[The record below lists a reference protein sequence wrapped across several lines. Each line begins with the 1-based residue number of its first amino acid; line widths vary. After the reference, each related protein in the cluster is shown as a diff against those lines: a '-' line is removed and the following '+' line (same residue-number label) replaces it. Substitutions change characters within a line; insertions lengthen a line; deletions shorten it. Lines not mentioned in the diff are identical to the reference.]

1 MKRITKT
8 FFPGQIYFIILALLV
23 AGCSLEKKS
32 GFNRAM
38 QNLTAHYN
46 IIFDANEL
54 LRQKQESYAVSF
66 VDAYNEILSVY
77 QDTTAQSSTPDK
89 DLEEAK
95 AKGGKVINIKE
106 QSHYLGDA
114 YVIMGKADYL
124 EGNYFSANEYFSY
137 VIRSFPQQPK
147 LVEEAQVW
155 KTRTLI
161 RLNLLPQA
169 KLSADSAV
177 NNIVKKTPNHTIA
190 AVYASKLQY
199 DIDVQEYEDAE
210 KMAQQAIKYSGD
222 KNERLRWTFIMAQLQ
237 ELNNKPDEAFKNYTS
252 IVNSNAAFEMAF
264 NANLNRIRIEQN
276 QNGAKV
282 NRIDRLKALIKNEN
296 NKDFIDQIY
305 YQIGQLK
312 YTDKDITGAIK
323 NYQLSVRYSKKNQ
336 SQKGLSYLRLADIFF
351 KDRADYVSA
360 KKYYDSTLLALP
372 PSYPGYQII
381 KKKSDNLQLLADRFG
396 IIAREELLQ
405 SLAKMDEKA
414 RDAKVDSLVNA
425 EILKRQTQAMVDANN
440 ATNTS
445 SSLGP
450 RSGAASSFY
459 FYNSNALSQG
469 YNDFKRKWGNR
480 KLEDNWRRS
489 TRASSDITAANSQNI
504 DPDAPAADQVNNKG
518 VPTAGDYRKQLVQN
532 LPLTPD
538 LLAKSNARIYNAYFD
553 VANFYRDVLGDRK
566 GAIDVY
572 LLLLKRFPDSPDKPA
587 LYYNL
592 YRLYSDDNNTAKAEE
607 YKNLILKNYPET
619 AFAKIIIDP
628 NYSQKLNDADAELT
642 GLYNKVYDAYS
653 NKDYPTAITLVDD
666 VQKQK
671 PDNKWSSQLAYLRA
685 IAKGHEEKFDPFR
698 SDLVQI
704 TTKYPDDK
712 LITPLVKQH
721 ITYIDANKDALM
733 KREFVLTD
741 KDPNEVPFVPPMS
754 DEEIAAIKYNN
765 MIAER
770 QAAAVKQAQAYK
782 DSVAQAEAK
791 KLAANN
797 QANNVQGKTP
807 AVTNPVSGNPN
818 QPARVVSSIFSMKDS
833 TDYYFVINVSTA
845 TINLSSSRFGIGQFN
860 RANFP
865 NGTIRHQLLPVG
877 DNNQL
882 IYVGRF
888 YSLSAVK
895 DYAKAIIPLMPD
907 IMKVPKDQ
915 YSFFIITKAN
925 LDKVTSKPLL
935 DNYLEYY
942 QSNY

>member
-1 MKRITKT
+1 LKRITKT
-8 FFPGQIYFIILALLV
+8 FFPGQIFFVILVLLA

-46 IIFDANEL
+46 IVFDANEL

-77 QDTTAQSSTPDK
+77 QDTTEQSSTPDK

-95 AKGGKVINIKE
+95 AKGGKIINIKE
-106 QSHYLGDA
+106 QSGYIGEA
-114 YVIMGKADYL
+114 YMIMGKADYL
-124 EGNYFSANEYFSY
+124 EGNYFSANEYFNY
-137 VIRSFPQQPK
+137 VIRSFPKQPK
-147 LVEEAQVW
+147 LTEEAQVW

-169 KLSADSAV
+169 KLSADSAI
-177 NNIVKKTPNHTIA
+177 NNIVKKTPKSTIA
-190 AVYASKLQY
+190 SVYASKLQY
-199 DIDVQEYEDAE
+199 DIDAQEYEDAE

-237 ELNNKPDEAFKNYTS
+237 ELNKKPGEAYKNYTS

-282 NRIDRLKALIKNEN
+282 NRIDRLTALIKNEN

-312 YTDKDITGAIK
+312 YADKDIIGAIK
-323 NYQLSVRYSKKNQ
+323 NYQASVRYSKKNQ

-351 KDRADYVSA
+351 KDRADYVTS

-372 PSYPGYQII
+372 PSYPGYQLI

-396 IIAREELLQ
+396 VITREELLQ

-425 EILKRQTQAMVDANN
+425 EILKRQTQAIVDAGN
-440 ATNTS
+440 ATST

-450 RSGAASSFY
+450 RLGAASSFY

-469 YNDFKRKWGNR
+469 YNDFKRRWGNR

-489 TRASSDITAANSQNI
+489 TRASSDITAANSQNV
-504 DPDAPAADQVNNKG
+504 DPDAPAADQANNKC

-566 GAIDVY
+566 EAIDVY
-572 LLLLKRFPDSPDKPA
+572 LLLLTRFPDSPDKPA

-653 NKDYPTAITLVDD
+653 NKDYPTTVTLVDD

-671 PDNKWSSQLAYLRA
+671 PDNKWSAQLAYLRA

-698 SDLVQI
+698 ADLVQI
-704 TTKYPDDK
+704 TNKYPNDK

-733 KREFVLTD
+733 KREFVLAD

-765 MIAER
+765 LVAER

-782 DSVAQAEAK
+782 DSVAKAEAK
-791 KLAANN
+791 KLATNN
-797 QANNVQGKTP
+797 QPNNVQGKTP
-807 AVTNPVSGNPN
+807 AVTNPVASNPG
-818 QPARVVSSIFSMKDS
+818 QPARVVPSIFSMKDS
-833 TDYYFVINVSTA
+833 TNYYFVVNVSTA
-845 TINLSSSRFGIGQFN
+845 TINLASSRFGIGQFN

-865 NGTIRHQLLPVG
+865 NGAITHQLIPLG
-877 DNNQL
+877 DSNQL
-882 IYVGRF
+882 IYIGRF

-895 DYAKAIIPLMPD
+895 DYARAIIPLMPD

-915 YSFFIITKAN
+915 YSFFIITKEN

-942 QSNY
+942 QNNY

>member
-8 FFPGQIYFIILALLV
+8 FFPGQIFLMVLVLLA
-23 AGCSLEKKS
+23 AGCSLEKES

-46 IIFDANEL
+46 IVFDANEI
-54 LRQKQESYAVSF
+54 LRQKQESYEVSF

-77 QDTTAQSSTPDK
+77 QDTTAQGTTADK

-95 AKGGKVINIKE
+95 AKGGKIINIKE
-106 QSHYLGDA
+106 QSHYIGEA
-114 YVIMGKADYL
+114 YMIMGKADYL

-137 VIRSFPQQPK
+137 VIRSFPKQPK
-147 LVEEAQVW
+147 LTEEAQVW

-161 RLNLLPQA
+161 RLNLLPLA

-177 NNIVKKTPNHTIA
+177 NNIVKKTPKSTIA
-190 AVYASKLQY
+190 GIYASRLQY
-199 DIDVQEYEDAE
+199 DIDAQEYEDGE
-210 KMAQQAIKYSGD
+210 KMAEQAIHYSGD
-222 KNERLRWTFIMAQLQ
+222 KSQRLRWTFIMAQLQ
-237 ELNNKPDEAFKNYTS
+237 ELNNKPGEAYKNYSS
-252 IVNSNAAFEMAF
+252 IVNSNAVFEMAF

-282 NRIDRLKALIKNEN
+282 SRIDRLRALLKNEN

-305 YQIGQLK
+305 YQIAQLN
-312 YTDKDITGAIK
+312 YADKDVTGAIK
-323 NYQLSVRYSKKNQ
+323 NYQRSVRYSKKNQ
-336 SQKGLSYLRLADIFF
+336 NQKGLSYLRLADIFF
-351 KDRADYVSA
+351 KDRADYVTA
-360 KKYYDSTLLALP
+360 KKYYDSTLMSFQ
-372 PSYPGYQII
+372 PSYPGYQVI

-396 IIAREELLQ
+396 IITREELLQ
-405 SLAKMDEKA
+405 SLAKLDEKT
-414 RDAKVDSLVNA
+414 RDTRIDSLVNA
-425 EILKRQTQAMVDANN
+425 EILKRQTQAMVDANA

-445 SSLGP
+445 STGP

-459 FYNSNALSQG
+459 FYNSNAVSEG
-469 YNDFKRKWGNR
+469 YTDFKRKWGNR

-489 TRASSDITAANSQNI
+489 TRSSTDITSANSQNV
-504 DPDAPAADQVNNKG
+504 DPDAPAADQANNKNM
-518 VPTAGDYRKQLVQN
+518 PTAGDYRKQLIQN

-566 GAIDVY
+566 GAIDIF
-572 LLLLKRFPDSPDKPA
+572 LLLLNRFPDSPDKPA

-607 YKNLILKNYPET
+607 YKNLILKNYPES

-642 GLYNKVYDAYS
+642 DLYNKVYDAYS
-653 NKDYPTAITLVDD
+653 KQDYKTAITLIDD
-666 VQKQK
+666 IQKQK
-671 PDNKWSSQLAYLRA
+671 PDNKWSAQLAYLRA
-685 IAKGHEEKFDPFR
+685 ISQGHLEKFDPFR
-698 SDLVQI
+698 ADLVQI
-704 TTKYPDDK
+704 ATRYPNDK

-721 ITYIDANKDALM
+721 ISYIDSNKTALM

-741 KDPNEVPFVPPMS
+741 KDPNEPAFVPAVS
-754 DEEIAAIKYNN
+754 DEQIAAIKYNN
-765 MIAER
+765 IVAEH
-770 QAAAVKQAQAYK
+770 QAVAVKLAQAYK
-782 DSVAQAEAK
+782 DSVARAEAK

-797 QANNVQGKTP
+797 QANNVQGKQP
-807 AVTNPVSGNPN
+807 VVTDN
-818 QPARVVSSIFSMKDS
+818 QPASNQPVRVVPSIFSMKDS

-845 TINLSSSRFGIGQFN
+845 TINLASSRFGIGQFD

-865 NGTIRHQLLPVG
+865 SGGITHQLIPLG
-877 DNNQL
+877 DSNQL

-888 YSLSAVK
+888 GSLSSVK
-895 DYAKAIIPLMPD
+895 DYARAIIPLMPD

-915 YSFFIITKAN
+915 YSFFIINKEN
-925 LDKVTSKPLL
+925 LDKVNSKMML
-935 DNYLEYY
+935 DKYLEYY